1 MFDTFQGNAHLGDRR
16 ASGGRS
22 LVVGETGRMARYAVN
37 DEAGTYLAIMRLFT
51 AGISGFLSDQ
61 SADEITD
68 RLRAEV
74 ARHAN

>member
-1 MFDTFQGNAHLGDRR
+1 MSDGVLQPAERLTLG
-16 ASGGRS
+16 A
-22 LVVGETGRMARYAVN
+22 LRYAVN